1 MRIGSDKRSS
11 DAGPRDGGSGDIQSG
26 GEPASDADEFRNA
39 IGRVRRLPEVAD
51 VPRPPKPRARVAM
64 READERAALAE
75 SQRADPVRE
84 AEAFG
89 DTLAYR
95 RDNVPPQTLRR
106 LKRGEFAIEDEIDLH
121 ASSERAAEDLL
132 RRFLAEARDAAHH
145 CVRIVHGKGLH
156 SAQGPVLRGMVERM
170 LNQRADVLAYASPP
184 AVHGG
189 TGAVLVLLARR
200 NARERLPDR
209 SRPGKDEP

>member
-1 MRIGSDKRSS
+1 MDTRGNKPSRKVGSRPSRSVETE
-11 DAGPRDGGSGDIQSG
+11 SGN
-26 GEPASDADEFRNA
+26 EPVTDTDEFRAA
-39 IGRVRRLPEVAD
+39 IGQVRRLPEVAA

-75 SQRADPVRE
+75 SRRADPLRE

-95 RDNVPPQTLRR
+95 RDDVPPQTLRR
-106 LKRGEFAIEDEIDLH
+106 LKRAEFAIEDEIDLH
-121 ASSERAAEDLL
+121 ASSERAAEELL

-156 SAQGPVLRGMVERM
+156 SAQGPVLKGMVERM
-170 LNQRADVLAYASPP
+170 LNQRVDVLAYASAP
-184 AVHGG
+184 AAQGG

-200 NARERLPDR
+200 
-209 SRPGKDEP
+209 RPGEQRGNRTPAGMPDD

>member
-1 MRIGSDKRSS
+1 MRIRSDKRSR
-11 DAGPRDGGSGDIQSG
+11 DAGSRDSRSGDLQSG
-26 GEPASDADEFRNA
+26 SEPANDADEFRAA
-39 IGRVRRLPEVAD
+39 IGHVRRLPEVAD
-51 VPRPPKPRARVAM
+51 VPRAPKPSATVAM

-75 SQRADPVRE
+75 SRRADPVRE

-95 RDNVPPQTLRR
+95 RDDVPPQTLRR
-106 LKRGEFAIEDEIDLH
+106 LKRAEFAIEDEIDLH
-121 ASSERAAEDLL
+121 ASSERAAEELL

-156 SAQGPVLRGMVERM
+156 SAQGPVLKGVVERM
-170 LNQRADVLAYASPP
+170 LNQRADVLAYASAP
-184 AVHGG
+184 AAHGG

-200 NARERLPDR
+200 
-209 SRPGKDEP
+209 RPGERRGNHMPAGEHDD